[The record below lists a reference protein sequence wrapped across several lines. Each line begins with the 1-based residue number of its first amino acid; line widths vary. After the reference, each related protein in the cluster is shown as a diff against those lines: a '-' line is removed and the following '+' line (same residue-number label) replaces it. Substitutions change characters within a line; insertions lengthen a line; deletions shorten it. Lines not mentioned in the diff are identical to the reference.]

1 MPRGAPDY
9 SNVRAYGPMQRLDD
23 MAELAAR
30 LGSPDRFERGGRIV
44 YLESFEYGL
53 SSWNP
58 TTYGT
63 GAEAILVPTIKNT
76 GRFSARLT
84 GGSDGAGAVKIFRK
98 FAYPVLNKYSAEF
111 AVHFEA
117 HTGDIRLRLVQHDGT
132 TEYQYNVKYDP
143 INDVLYYQDSAGDW
157 QTIAEDLDL
166 QSPYMGFHIFKLV
179 ADFENQVYE
188 RLVVDNETYD
198 LSSYDAYSFTS
209 GDCPN
214 VRVDVLLYSETG
226 YNGFSYVDDIILK
239 QNEP

>member
-1 MPRGAPDY
+1 LRGEEMPRGAPDY

-63 GAEAILVPTIKNT
+63 GAEAILVSTIKNT

-98 FAYPVLNKYSAEF
+98 FAYPVLNKYSVEF
-111 AVHFEA
+111 AVYFEA

-132 TEYQYNVKYDP
+132 T
-143 INDVLYYQDSAGDW
+143 
-157 QTIAEDLDL
+157 EDLDL

-209 GDCPN
+209 DDCPN